1 MAFGLYNLLD
11 FILYKLASPFEP
23 KLYASNPRLYSYP
36 RMLLFLLS
44 APFVE
49 LASVVTQPAR
59 FLADRRQG
67 GEKGAGRRSL
77 IRVILEV
84 PLALLRVLLALA
96 NVLVGGLGITLR
108 QLDLSC
114 ARAMGERPV
123 GDVVAEARIR
133 QGRVEAEE
141 LKVEGVESGRDLIG
155 NIVRRWDERKKA

>member
-1 MAFGLYNLLD
+1 
-11 FILYKLASPFEP
+11 
-23 KLYASNPRLYSYP
+23 
-36 RMLLFLLS
+36 MLLFLLS

-59 FLADRRQG
+59 FLADGRQG
-67 GEKGAGRRSL
+67 GEKGAGSRRSL
-77 IRVILEV
+77 LRVVLEV
-84 PLALLRVLLALA
+84 PLALLRVLMALA
-96 NVLVGGLGITLR
+96 NVLVGGVGITLR

-141 LKVEGVESGRDLIG
+141 LKVEGVENGRDFIG
-155 NIVRRWDERKKA
+155 DIVRRWDERKKA